1 MYYIKSRS
9 DMITRILISAAF
21 GIFFSILSFSGY
33 FSSAE
38 GPLFH
43 ALEKKRPEIVPS
55 SEILLLEADEESAA
69 AAGSLPWDSE
79 TISEGL
85 MILTEM
91 KAQAVVLDSAV
102 EKGNLLYSDLN
113 DKLRDSFEREFTLI
127 KDNIKTLFNAIRL
140 GSVRPKDTASFVD
153 DILSLTDKSK
163 IRLMEASGSSVPD
176 RMMYRHIYHAE
187 SPLDSSLRF
196 IRPSL
201 ERLELPEISDPLV
214 HAVLQAVLVRLG
226 NPAVEESP
234 GFLVLHKAFP
244 DGKNESDIV
253 IPLDKRGAILPE
265 FPKGTPESSFRRISL
280 NLLVRHSILEAELFN
295 EIKAMEQAGYLS
307 WSGEAMSPLALYEFS
322 RKPGSIDTED
332 WRRLRKQ
339 FYRITAGFLSGIAEK
354 KIDDGYSLLLESST
368 LTPEGKRNILALKN
382 AARSSFDRAGKTF
395 GELLKLRD
403 TLEREIQSSICIIA
417 PELKD
422 PVSRVR
428 AAAGLADALLSGHF
442 FSIFPS
448 LEAFLVSGLLA
459 VFVSLI
465 LAALAPV
472 SAAFAGIAA
481 VILSAAAASLFFVH
495 TGIWFN
501 PLLAAGS
508 AAAAAIVSV
517 FTGSISAYRINESIS
532 RQSSVLL
539 QLSKYPSLHPTPE
552 SNPPEGEKIEASII
566 AVRFRLNGITWSP
579 DSSAGNK
586 IISALHIYHET
597 IGAVLR
603 ENGAFLYALEGE
615 VIFASFGGRIP
626 GKGHRIQAELAAA
639 AVLEEEDK
647 LEESFKNAG
656 IVYKAGAVSVG
667 IDTGLCGFGSD
678 DIDGLP
684 EYIASGDVPARA
696 GILSGLGERYKCRIL
711 ITEDVATNICE
722 GFEAVKLDR
731 IIPEIDKSRK
741 YFFCLRRRQ

>member
-1 MYYIKSRS
+1 MYYIKSRN
-9 DMITRILISAAF
+9 DMIARILISAVTGILFSLLAF
-21 GIFFSILSFSGY
+21 SEA

-38 GPLFH
+38 GPFFQ
-43 ALEKKRPEIVPS
+43 ALEKKRPEIVPGR
-55 SEILLLEADEESAA
+55 ELLLLEADEESVA
-69 AAGSLPWDSE
+69 AAGSLPWDSD

-91 KAQAVVLDSAV
+91 NAQAVVLDSAV
-102 EKGNLLYSDLN
+102 EKGNLLYTDLN

-153 DILSLTDKSK
+153 DIISLTDKSK
-163 IRLMEASGSSVPD
+163 MRLMEASGSRVPD

-187 SPLDSSLRF
+187 NPLDSNLRF

-201 ERLELPEISDPLV
+201 SRLGLPERSDPLA
-214 HAVLQAVLVRLG
+214 HAVLQAVLDRLG

-234 GFLVLHKAFP
+234 GNLLLHNALS
-244 DGKNESDIV
+244 DGKNKSDIV

-265 FPKGTPESSFRRISL
+265 FPKGTPESSFRRLSL
-280 NLLVRHSILEAELFN
+280 NLLVRHSILESELYS
-295 EIKAMEQAGYLS
+295 ELKAMEQAGYLS
-307 WSGEAMSPLALYEFS
+307 WSGEAMSPLAIYEFS
-322 RKPGSIDTED
+322 RKPGSIDTEE

-339 FYRITAGFLSGIAEK
+339 FYRITAGYLSGNAEK
-354 KIDDGYSLLLESST
+354 KIDEGYSLLLESPT
-368 LTPEGKRNILALKN
+368 LTPDGKRNILALKS
-382 AARSSFDRAGKTF
+382 AAGSSFSRAGKTLE
-395 GELLKLRD
+395 ELLKLRD
-403 TLEREIQSSICIIA
+403 TLEREIKSSICIIV

-422 PVSRVR
+422 PLSRVM
-428 AAAGLADALLSGHF
+428 ASSGLADALLSGHYF
-442 FSIFPS
+442 RIFPS
-448 LEAFLVSGLLA
+448 REAFLVSGFLA
-459 VFVSLI
+459 VFLSLI
-465 LAALAPV
+465 LAALSPV
-472 SAAFAGIAA
+472 SAAIAGIAA
-481 VILSAAAASLFFVH
+481 VILSSAAASLFFVN

-508 AAAAAIVSV
+508 AASAALVSV
-517 FTGSISAYRINESIS
+517 FTGSISSYRINESIS
-532 RQSSVLL
+532 RQSSVSL
-539 QLSKYPSLHPTPE
+539 QLSKYPSLYPTLE
-552 SNPPEGEKIEASII
+552 SDTPEGEKREASII
-566 AVRFRLNGITWSP
+566 AVRLRLNGITWSP

-586 IISALHIYHET
+586 VISALHIYHET

-626 GKGHRIQAELAAA
+626 GKGHRIQAELAAS
-639 AVLEEEDK
+639 AVLEGEDK
-647 LEESFKNAG
+647 LSENFKNAG
-656 IVYKAGAVSVG
+656 IVYNAGSVNVG

-678 DIDGLP
+678 DIDALP

-711 ITEDVATNICE
+711 ITEDTAEEICE

-731 IIPEIDKSRK
+731 LIPEIDKKGK